1 VRIVFC
7 PTTRVVTACLF
18 RSSQTDASAALEGSS
33 WEGFG
38 SLAFMNTTKWVLSV
52 KSAI

>member
-7 PTTRVVTACLF
+7 PTTCVVAAYLF
-18 RSSQTDASAALEGSS
+18 RSSQTDASAAREGSF

-52 KSAI
+52 KSAV